1 VAGDGVIECCSSCM
15 GFHLASSMLVVML
28 KGEKR
33 AVARLL
39 VEVRAAA
46 S

>member
-1 VAGDGVIECCSSCM
+1 M
-15 GFHLASSMLVVML
+15 GLSPGFFDACVML